1 MKKFPQLLSL
11 LAGAMS
17 LVAFNAAAQA
27 PAAETA
33 AAQAQLR
40 YEARIAQC
48 NSGGLAAPDRAACV
62 RNAGAELD
70 AARSAPATTPT
81 LVTSDG
87 RATVVTP
94 ATNVAPVVTPS
105 ATTVN
110 NGVTTPDGRATVIPN
125 APVAQ

>member
-1 MKKFPQLLSL
+1 MKRSRHFHSL
-11 LAGAMS
+11 LTSTLILAG
-17 LVAFNAAAQA
+17 VTAFAQT

-40 YEARIAQC
+40 YEARISQC
-48 NSGGLAAPDRAACV
+48 NNSGLPAPDRAACV

-70 AARSAPATTPT
+70 AARSAPATAPT

-94 ATNVAPVVTPS
+94 ATNVAPVITPNP
-105 ATTVN
+105 ATVN

-125 APVAQ
+125 SPVQ